1 MKVIYPV
8 YRGPTGATGATGAT
22 GPQGPTGATG
32 PAGTGTIRQVVY
44 DESTTA
50 TTPSPLTTYTAL
62 SGLSASITP
71 ANSSNTVLVQLAV
84 PVTIT
89 RATAGNGCGIRI
101 KRDSTVIWESTDDA
115 SGPYQPFVSA
125 TGSTG
130 MVLNTVI
137 AVSLRDSPATTSPV
151 TYTVEGRVRSSTS
164 TGTCTFIPLGS
175 TVTAP
180 GTLVLSEV
188 VA

>member
-8 YRGPTGATGATGAT
+8 YRGPTGATGATG
-22 GPQGPTGATG
+22 PQGPTGATG
-32 PAGTGTIRQVVY
+32 ATGTGAIRQVVY

-71 ANSSNTVLVQLAV
+71 ASSSNTVLIQLNV
-84 PVTIT
+84 PVTIS

-115 SGPYQPFVSA
+115 SGAYTPFVSSG
-125 TGSTG
+125 GSTS
-130 MVLNTVI
+130 MVLNVVI
-137 AVSLRDSPATTSPV
+137 AISLRDSPATTSAV

-164 TGTCTFIPLGS
+164 TGTCTFIPSGS